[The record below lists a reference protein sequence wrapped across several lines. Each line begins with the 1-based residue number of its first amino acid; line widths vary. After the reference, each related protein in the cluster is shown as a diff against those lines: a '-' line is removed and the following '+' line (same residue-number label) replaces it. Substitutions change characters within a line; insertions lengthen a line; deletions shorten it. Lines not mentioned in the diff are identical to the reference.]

1 MPILTAATSALFGLM
16 MLALVLL
23 PLIAAA
29 RLDGRTPPGA

>member
-1 MPILTAATSALFGLM
+1 MPVLTAATLALFGLM

-29 RLDGRTPPGA
+29 RLDGRTPLGA